1 MNQSNNTEERI
12 IRRNQLVADALQAA
26 YTLAPS
32 ETVPAPE
39 SLVLYLYEL
48 KKKIIEIDPSWKFMS
63 PYNDYIFRTLILL
76 DALDVSESLDLETR
90 KICLLICRET
100 RDIKRFNPEWKFKV
114 EEIIN
119 FLNSTS

>member
-1 MNQSNNTEERI
+1 MNQSNNIEEKI
-12 IRRNQLVADALQAA
+12 IHRNQLVADALQAI
-26 YTLAPS
+26 YTLVPS

-48 KKKIIEIDPSWKFMS
+48 KKKIVEIDPSWKFMN

-76 DALDVSESLDLETR
+76 DALDVSESLDLEVR

-119 FLNSTS
+119 FLNLTS

>member
-1 MNQSNNTEERI
+1 MNQNNNTDERI
-12 IRRNQLVADALQAA
+12 IHRNQLVADALRAV
-26 YTLAPS
+26 YTLVPS

-48 KKKIIEIDPSWKFMS
+48 KKKIIEIDPNWKFMS

-76 DALDVSESLDLETR
+76 DALDVSESLDLEMR
-90 KICLLICRET
+90 KICQLICRET
-100 RDIKRFNPEWKFKV
+100 RDIKRFNPQWKFKV

>member
-1 MNQSNNTEERI
+1 MNQSNNTEEKI
-12 IRRNQLVADALQAA
+12 IHRNQLVADALQAI
-26 YTLAPS
+26 YTLVPS

-48 KKKIIEIDPSWKFMS
+48 KKKIIEIDPSWKFMN

-76 DALDVSESLDLETR
+76 DALDVSESLDLEVR

>member
-1 MNQSNNTEERI
+1 MNQSNNTDEKA
-12 IRRNQLVADALQAA
+12 IRRNQLVADALQAI
-26 YTLAPS
+26 YTLVPS

-39 SLVLYLYEL
+39 SLVLNLYEL

-76 DALDVSESLDLETR
+76 DALDVSESLDLEVR
-90 KICLLICRET
+90 KICHLICRET

>member
-12 IRRNQLVADALQAA
+12 IRRNQLVADALQAT
-26 YTLAPS
+26 YTLVPS

-76 DALDVSESLDLETR
+76 DALDVSESLDLEMR

>member
-26 YTLAPS
+26 YTLVPS

-48 KKKIIEIDPSWKFMS
+48 KKKIIETDPSWKFMS

-76 DALDVSESLDLETR
+76 DALDVSESLDLEMR